1 MTEKETDK
9 ARIAELEKELV
20 DLKAEHLR
28 ELALSDT
35 RLHLFGAIAE
45 TVPVGVVLADAAGRI
60 VQGNA
65 WVEKMVRHPVLA
77 SEDVDGYG
85 EWVSFHADGSR
96 VKSSEY
102 PLSRVLRDGEDHA
115 ELDVHYRR
123 GDGTRF
129 WMRIIGEPVTNSAGE
144 RIGAVVALVD
154 IDEERRL
161 QQSQRV
167 LIGELNHRVKN
178 AFSVSQ
184 AIVGRILRSSDSD
197 KALIDAIDQRLK
209 AYAHAHAKLVG
220 TDWLNVPLR
229 EIAKD
234 VLDPIEQDRIHIS
247 GPALVVPSRMSLAM
261 SMAFYELATN
271 AVKHGALSVESGRVD
286 LEWEKIGERTD
297 DERWKL
303 RWIERDGPRPQV
315 AERKGFGSFITG
327 RALMAETRGRTEI
340 EFAEEGFKWSLEMP
354 APPMDKA

>member
-9 ARIAELEKELV
+9 ARIAELEKQLA

-35 RLHLFGAIAE
+35 RQHLFEAIAE

-60 VQGNA
+60 IQGNA
-65 WVEKMVRHPVLA
+65 CVEKMVRHPVLA

-96 VKSSEY
+96 VKSNEY

-144 RIGAVVALVD
+144 RIGAVVAMVD

-184 AIVGRILRSSDSD
+184 AIVGRILRSSNSD

-220 TDWLNVPLR
+220 TDWLNVSLR

-234 VLDPIEQDRIHIS
+234 VLDPIERDRISIS
-247 GPALVVPSRMSLAM
+247 GPALVVPSRLSLAM

-271 AVKHGALSVESGRVD
+271 AVKHGAWSVESGHVD
-286 LEWEKIGERTD
+286 FSWEVTGEQTD

-303 RWIERDGPRPQV
+303 KWIERDGPRPQV

-327 RALMAETRGRTEI
+327 RALMAETHGRTEI
-340 EFAEEGFKWSLEMP
+340 EFAEEGFRWSLDMP
-354 APPMDKA
+354 APSMDEA